1 MGDIQDNHI
10 YDYPYNFLGAFYI
23 HKHVNHIGLMGG
35 GSPND
40 IYSAFEGYKQNQV
53 SQALKTQYAS
63 LTQEVMAGDIDPNI
77 KSLLSYG
84 SDPNARDTFLT
95 SLDEV
100 VKEGLQ
106 EMVNTQEINQVL
118 SKVKKINIV
127 EGKEKVTSNFQKL
140 GKQLNQMLTLLQE
153 ALELF
158 RNNGESILI
167 TIDEQNSLSGYES
180 ALRDA
185 ITKIKKRVQRS
196 AFRLNIKQIRHTIDK
211 MDTILDMLDTGKS
224 KSGKELTFNVLKHA
238 FNQYVFSTGLGEAIA
253 FRGMADAQS
262 TVFDVIHKA
271 SLSGADQTRLKLY
284 DENGVEKKGGPE
296 QKSALTY
303 GKADIL
309 FPYTEFTIEDYPG
322 KIVMNIG
329 VSNKLYKTASFRYG
343 AETLSGEFS
352 LGGGLT
358 LEQGLYQAF
367 GNNQRRLYL
376 AYNLFG
382 WQNDPSIQTALI
394 NLQDIIFT
402 RNIITLF
409 GSRGG
414 RIDFASYILLN
425 GKIVSLWEV
434 ILYALDNNI
443 GISHSLQAS
452 GKTEQKGI
460 SFSIGDKD
468 SHEAMTAFQ
477 KYLESW
483 SIARRSFSVKDA
495 ISKSKMTAHIRP
507 NKLAASVS
515 KT

>member
-1 MGDIQDNHI
+1 MVETQNNI
-10 YDYPYNFLGAFYI
+10 YDNPYNFLGAFYI

-35 GSPND
+35 GSFND

-53 SQALKTQYAS
+53 SQALKNQYAY
-63 LTQEVMAGDIDPNI
+63 LTKDMMRGNTDSNI
-77 KSLLSYG
+77 LSLLDYG
-84 SDPNARDTFLT
+84 TDPNARDTLLT
-95 SLDEV
+95 SLDNV
-100 VKEGLQ
+100 VKQGMQ

-118 SKVKKINIV
+118 SKVKKINIS
-127 EGKEKVTSNFQKL
+127 EGKEAVTSNFKKL
-140 GKQLNQMLTLLQE
+140 GKQLNEMLLLLQE
-153 ALELF
+153 SLEVF
-158 RNNGESILI
+158 RRDGESILI
-167 TIDEQNSLSGYES
+167 TIDEQNSLLDYEE
-180 ALRDA
+180 ALRNA
-185 ITKIKKRVQRS
+185 VVKIHKRLSRS
-196 AFRLNIKQIRHTIDK
+196 AFRLNSKQIEHTLNK
-211 MDTILDMLDTGKS
+211 METILSMIETGKS
-224 KSGKELTFNVLKHA
+224 KSGKDLTFDILKHA

-262 TVFDVIHKA
+262 TVFDVVHKA
-271 SLSGADQTRLKLY
+271 SLSGADKTRLQLF
-284 DENGVEKKGGPE
+284 DENGIKKETGME
-296 QKSALTY
+296 QNSALTY
-303 GKADIL
+303 GKADVI
-309 FPYTEFTIEDYPG
+309 FPAIEFSLDDHPG
-322 KIVMNIG
+322 RIIMDVG
-329 VSNKLYKTASFRYG
+329 VSNKLYKTAYFRYG
-343 AETLSGEFS
+343 AENLSGEFS

-394 NLQDIIFT
+394 NLQDIVFT

-414 RIDFASYILLN
+414 SSVDFASYILLN

-443 GISHSLQAS
+443 GISHSLQAN
-452 GKTEQKGI
+452 GQAEQKGI

-468 SHEAMTAFQ
+468 SHKAMTTFQ
-477 KYLESW
+477 DYLEIW
-483 SIARRSFSVKDA
+483 SIAKRSFSVKDA